1 MKSADSF
8 QALESQAEAYGD
20 ADRLDMGGLLHAIRM
35 RWVRIAL
42 VTLVVTGLVGAALM
56 FVPKT
61 YESSASLLVEQRDN
75 SYTGSAAQSGSAVS
89 MDALMSSQIE
99 LIKSRDLLLE
109 VEKSQGLESI
119 PEFATPTP
127 SPVGMLL
134 SLLGRPPAPRSVEE
148 TVLTNLA
155 DRMTVIRE
163 RDSAVISI
171 FVRSSNPEL
180 AASLANAIAAAHVK
194 RRAQQSASDAAEATV
209 WLQQEIDRLRLKV
222 QQADTAVANF
232 KVKNNLFTGSNATPV
247 ADQQL
252 STVTQQISDAQ
263 QRKNTAEA
271 RAITIRQ
278 MLAGGQSLDSIADVR
293 ESPSYQRLLD
303 SRSALQ
309 ADLAQK
315 STTLLSN
322 HPTIKA
328 LKAQIRDLNA
338 QLLDEGRKVADSLE
352 AEANVEAAL
361 VKRLTADLGNAR
373 TNVGDATKGGVTLDS
388 LDREAKA
395 QRDLLESY
403 LAKYSDA
410 LSRSADNAVLPDVRI
425 VSEAAPS
432 ADPASPKVTF
442 LVGVVAFVT
451 AVLQVGGVV
460 FGELLAGRT
469 IADRPFDEEDEDREA
484 HASDPAET
492 VKIVTPREQKARVE
506 PLAAVPSES
515 APEPAEPVRGRAFLA
530 SDLAGIASRVEAG
543 DIAAILLVGLDETAD
558 RAAVAG
564 HFVDLALAAGR
575 SVATVEAGRPSASAE
590 PGISDLS
597 LDHADYG
604 EVVHQFDEQLAVV
617 PWGTGTRLDWR
628 SPKPL
633 ILAEALADIYELVLL
648 DVGPVGMSCNLPIF
662 AGFKGEVL
670 LVADASADAAS
681 LSRARR
687 DIARLGFEVAGVI
700 VPDRG
705 LAAVA

>member
-1 MKSADSF
+1 MQSADSS
-8 QALESQAEAYGD
+8 QALGSGAVAYGET
-20 ADRLDMGGLLHAIRM
+20 DRLDMAGLLFAIRL
-35 RWVRIAL
+35 RWVRIVL
-42 VTLVVTGLVGAALM
+42 VTLVVTALVGGVLL

-75 SYTGSAAQSGSAVS
+75 SYTGSAAQSGTAVG

-109 VEKSQGLESI
+109 VEKAEGLETVA
-119 PEFATPTP
+119 EFATPTP
-127 SPVGMLL
+127 SPVGILL
-134 SLLGRPPAPRSVEE
+134 TALGRPPAPRSVEE
-148 TVLTNLA
+148 TVLANLA

-171 FVRSSNPEL
+171 FVRSTDPVR

-209 WLQQEIDRLRLKV
+209 WLQQEIDRLRLRV
-222 QQADTAVANF
+222 QQADTAVASF
-232 KVKNNLFTGSNATPV
+232 KVKNNLFTGSNATPL

-252 STVTQQISDAQ
+252 STVTQQIADAQ

-278 MLAGGQSLDSIADVR
+278 MLASGQSLDSIADVR

-315 STTLLSN
+315 STTLLGN

-373 TNVGDATKGGVTLDS
+373 TNVGDATKGGVTLDG
-388 LDREAKA
+388 LEREAKA

-403 LAKYSDA
+403 LTKYSDA

-442 LVGVVAFVT
+442 IVGMVAFVT
-451 AVLQVGGVV
+451 AALQIGGVV
-460 FGELLAGRT
+460 FGALLAGRT
-469 IADRPFDEEDEDREA
+469 IGDRLAEEEVDAEIAESDEETEAVVAREPIA
-484 HASDPAET
+484 KREPRLAKRAE
-492 VKIVTPREQKARVE
+492 
-506 PLAAVPSES
+506 PS
-515 APEPAEPVRGRAFLA
+515 PEPERGRAFLA
-530 SDLAGIASRVEAG
+530 SDLAGIAARVDAG
-543 DIAAILLVGLDETAD
+543 SISAILLVGLDETAD
-558 RAAVAG
+558 RAAVVG
-564 HFVDLALAAGR
+564 HFVDLAIAAGL
-575 SVATVEAGRPSASAE
+575 SVATVEAGRPSVSQSSE

-597 LDHADYG
+597 LDLADYG
-604 EVVHQFDEQLAVV
+604 EVVHQFNEQMAVV
-617 PWGTGTRLDWR
+617 PWGNGKRLDWR

-633 ILAEALADIYELVLL
+633 ILAEALADIYELVLI
-648 DVGPVGMSCNLPIF
+648 DAGPVGMASNLPIF
-662 AGFKGEVL
+662 AGLAAEVL
-670 LVADASADAAS
+670 LVADASADAAT
-681 LSRARR
+681 LSRVRR
-687 DIARLGFEVAGVI
+687 DIGRLGFEVAGVI

>member
-1 MKSADSF
+1 MQSADSS
-8 QALESQAEAYGD
+8 QALGSEAAAYGQ
-20 ADRLDMGGLLHAIRM
+20 ADRVDMASLLLAIRM
-35 RWVRIAL
+35 RWVRIFL
-42 VTLVVTGLVGAALM
+42 VTLVVTALVGGVLL

-75 SYTGSAAQSGSAVS
+75 SYTGTVTQSGTAVS

-109 VEKSQGLESI
+109 VAKAGGLEAVA
-119 PEFATPTP
+119 EFATPNP
-127 SPVGMLL
+127 SPIGMLL
-134 SLLGRPPAPRSVEE
+134 TALGRPPAPRSVEE

-171 FVRSSNPEL
+171 FVRSTDPQL
-180 AASLANAIAAAHVK
+180 AARLANAIAAAHVK
-194 RRAQQSASDAAEATV
+194 RRAQQSANDAAEATV

-252 STVTQQISDAQ
+252 STVTQQIADAQ

-278 MLAGGQSLDSIADVR
+278 MLAAGQSLDSIADVR

-309 ADLAQK
+309 ADLAEK
-315 STTLLSN
+315 STTLLGN

-328 LKAQIRDLNA
+328 LRAQIRDLNA

-373 TNVGDATKGGVTLDS
+373 TTVGDATKGGVTLDG
-388 LDREAKA
+388 LEREAKA

-403 LAKYSDA
+403 LTKYSDA

-442 LVGVVAFVT
+442 IVAMVAFVM
-451 AVLQVGGVV
+451 ASLQIGGVV

-469 IADRPFDEEDEDREA
+469 VGDRLAEDDVDEDDADAGAESAVVVPRKAKGKHEPRLGQ
-484 HASDPAET
+484 ASEGP
-492 VKIVTPREQKARVE
+492 VE
-506 PLAAVPSES
+506 PKRSKT
-515 APEPAEPVRGRAFLA
+515 FLA
-530 SDLAGIASRVEAG
+530 SDLAGIAARVESG
-543 DIAAILLVGLDETAD
+543 DIVAIVLVGLDEDAD

-564 HFVDLALAAGR
+564 HFVDIALGAGR
-575 SVATVEAGRPSASAE
+575 SVATVQAGRPSVSAE
-590 PGISDLS
+590 PGLSDLS
-597 LDHADYG
+597 LDLADYG
-604 EVVHQFDEQLAVV
+604 EVVHQFDQQMAVV
-617 PWGTGTRLDWR
+617 PWGTGARLDWR

-633 ILAEALADIYELVLL
+633 ILAEALADIYELVLI
-648 DVGPVGMSCNLPIF
+648 DAGPVGMASNLPVF
-662 AGFKGEVL
+662 SGFPGEVL
-670 LVADASADAAS
+670 LVADASADAAT

-687 DIARLGFEVAGVI
+687 DIGRLGFEVAGVI